1 MRINLIVFLVK
12 KFFLVVLNVDLI
24 LLAVKFCN
32 AKKINFYYLII
43 VHASKTVNQFL
54 LVKLFFTFN

>member
-43 VHASKTVNQFL
+43 VHASKTANQFL
-54 LVKLFFTFN
+54 LVKLFFTLN